1 MTGSRPAPTV
11 TAPPAPHD
19 RETPSFTPES
29 VRARTVRSVAWRAA
43 SQVALQ
49 LSRVVTAVVLA
60 RLLTPAEYGVAG
72 MVLVF
77 SSFVLP
83 FTDLG
88 LGAALVQRPSLTR
101 EGLSTVFWISLGA
114 GVLFTVVGL
123 AVAGPIASFY
133 SQPEVK
139 PLFAALSLAFLIV
152 SFATV
157 QRSLLAREINFR
169 SLELRN
175 LAGTAIG
182 SVVAI
187 VVAAAGYGPWA
198 LILQLLSA
206 SIVTTALLWFR
217 ASWRPGF
224 SFSMDSARD
233 LGGFGIRALGTRLLT
248 DVRQNGDKLVIGRLL
263 GSSPLGIYLI
273 ANNIVLMPFNRMVV
287 PLQDVLFPAFSRM
300 QGGPAAI
307 GVAWIRV
314 NRVLAAISLPAMLG
328 LIVVAPD
335 LIPFVLGDRWAKAVP
350 VIQLLAWV
358 GLIQA
363 LQGINGAVL
372 IAMNRTGRLL
382 GATAAIVTLSFAA
395 LFAGLPWGVR
405 GIAAAYA
412 VANTVT
418 FPAFTWVVTRCL
430 GVSMWAVFRSL
441 LGVGAAAAVMVVIT
455 FFAHEWL
462 LHQHLPLVVRLL
474 LEIAIGAG
482 AYVAVS
488 LRTSRAVVDDVRSI
502 RRNRRLVKTGAMSQG

>member
-1 MTGSRPAPTV
+1 MTGSGPAPTV
-11 TAPPAPHD
+11 TAPTGPHD
-19 RETPSFTPES
+19 RETPGYAHSS
-29 VRARTVRSVAWRAA
+29 VRARTVQSVAWRAA
-43 SQVALQ
+43 SQIALQ

-88 LGAALVQRPSLTR
+88 LGAALVQRPTLTPQ
-101 EGLSTVFWISLGA
+101 GLSTVFWISLGA
-114 GVLFTVVGL
+114 GALFTVVGVAL
-123 AVAGPIASFY
+123 ATPISDFY

-139 PLFAALSLAFLIV
+139 PLFAALSLAFLVV
-152 SFATV
+152 SFSTV

-187 VVAAAGYGPWA
+187 AAAAAGYGPWA
-198 LILQLLSA
+198 LILQRLSA
-206 SIVTTALLWFR
+206 SVVTTALLWFR
-217 ASWRPGF
+217 ASWRPAFVF
-224 SFSMDSARD
+224 SLDSARD

-263 GSSPLGIYLI
+263 GSSPLGIYLV

-300 QGGPAAI
+300 QGGAAAV
-307 GVAWIRV
+307 GTAWVRV

-335 LIPFVLGDRWAKAVP
+335 LIPFVLGDRWVKAVP

-382 GATAAIVTLSFAA
+382 AVTAAIVTLSFAA

-405 GIAAAYA
+405 GVAAAYA
-412 VANTVT
+412 VANTLT

-430 GVSMWAVFRSL
+430 GVSVWTVFRSL
-441 LGVGAAAAVMVVIT
+441 LGVGAAAVVMVVVT
-455 FFAHEWL
+455 FFAREWL
-462 LHQHLPLVVRLL
+462 LHQHLPLGVRLL
-474 LEIAIGAG
+474 LEVAVGAG
-482 AYVAVS
+482 VYVAVC

-502 RRNRRLVKTGAMSQG
+502 RRNRQLPKVGPVPQA